1 MKNILTVL
9 TAIIVTLFFSSSLIA
24 QDSTQT
30 KKTNRGKNKT
40 SVEQKTKLKHG
51 VGFVDANGDGYN
63 DNAPDDDGD
72 GIPNGLDEDYVKG
85 SARKGFVDEDGDGIN
100 DNAGLGRGKGNR
112 AKFGFHNNGA
122 AGQGTGMQDG
132 SGNVSGNGN
141 GQGGNSKGNT
151 AKGKGKGGN

>member
-1 MKNILTVL
+1 VKNILTVL

-63 DNAPDDDGD
+63 DGD